1 MGVSE
6 WALVIAII
14 TMIANI
20 TATVAQ
26 VRSNRALK
34 RQLEYRGRHRRKR

>member
-20 TATVAQ
+20 IATVAA
-26 VRSNRALK
+26 VRANRTIK
-34 RQLEYRGRHRRKR
+34 RKLEYRGRHRKR

>member
-6 WALVIAII
+6 WALVIATI

-20 TATVAQ
+20 IATIAQ
-26 VRSNRALK
+26 VRSNREIK
-34 RQLEYRGRHRRKR
+34 RKLEYRGRHRKR